1 MSKVFWD
8 TEEKYSEKNMK
19 KKCQVWRVER
29 SENTNKKKKKK
40 LVEQKQVFQTYMTLS
55 LTRVWKW
62 KWFIHNSI
70 REMFI

>member
-29 SENTNKKKKKK
+29 SENTNKKKKKASGTETSISNIYDLK
-40 LVEQKQVFQTYMTLS
+40 LD
-55 LTRVWKW
+55 
-62 KWFIHNSI
+62 
-70 REMFI
+70 

>member
-1 MSKVFWD
+1 MSGVESREIW
-8 TEEKYSEKNMK
+8 KYKQE
-19 KKCQVWRVER
+19 
-29 SENTNKKKKKK
+29 KKKK